1 MKFVSTSVFIVLMSL
16 SAWGQTTVTW
26 NFGIT
31 SGNASPSGG
40 TPVSNLVISDVSQ
53 GNNNGTTTI
62 LTTTSASSGYTGA
75 SGSYNAGAAARVGV
89 LNTAAGGS
97 AYFEFTLTPSTGYS
111 VTLSSVSFGTRST
124 STGPQAYTLRCSS
137 DSYASD
143 QATGSISNN
152 STWALESNSSL
163 SITSSS
169 GAPITFRIYGY
180 NGAGSPASG
189 TANWRIDD
197 LSLAVTV
204 NAVNPTGSGIGT
216 ANISPSTIL
225 AGKTSD
231 LTIKLESD
239 ASDTIANVVIV
250 VASVFTWSMNSSGV
264 SLVGKSLTAATL
276 SVNQDTINIS
286 SATVTKTDTAQ
297 IVIHS
302 VSAPDSAVAGNFI
315 LETAVA
321 NVSPSPVS
329 SPLTVTVTKLV
340 RIIDLHINDSLG
352 VPAAPYQIGTIVTVS
367 GIITANFVGTSNVN
381 LFLQDA
387 TAGINVFI
395 NSLNSPFQVGDSAT
409 FTGTIDQYRGT
420 TEIDP
425 DSTKWIIY
433 SHNNPLPVPLL
444 LTCADVNQ
452 TFNDDYTEPN
462 EGRLVRVNGV
472 TYNSANETIT
482 DITGTTGGYIPASL
496 TAPAGTFDLI
506 GILKQYKPG
515 TSSTL
520 TPPYTANY
528 EVDARTQSDIVT
540 SAGPAF
546 VESPTEENIGP
557 NSVTIYFKTVPASKT
572 VVRYGTSSTYG
583 DSVVVSSAD
592 TNHSVIL
599 NNLWP
604 ATVYHYQVSASDQA
618 GTNTTGDA
626 IFSTASPTGT
636 TETINVY
643 FNYPTNS
650 SVADGELAQ
659 TVDIVNKFL
668 ARIDSAKHSIDL
680 ALYSFSGTV
689 GSTIA
694 SHLLSAKARGVAIRM
709 IVEVT
714 NSNTSA
720 MNTMKASVPFITG
733 AFDPNRKDGIMH
745 NKFAVFD
752 FRDTSSFTDDWV
764 WTGSWNATDEGDN
777 EDAQNTIEIQDKAL
791 ANAYTMEFN
800 EMWGSSTDT
809 PDSTRSLFGAD
820 KKDITPHKFSIGGT
834 PVELYFSPSDQTT
847 LHIYET
853 LAAAAYSIN
862 VCMYTFTRSDLAQ
875 ELVTKKAAG
884 DKVRVVMD
892 NNTDTGNQF
901 SFLQTNGIDVHLKGS
916 EVTGLLHHKYAVIDA
931 EYPNADAVVTTGSH
945 NWSTS
950 AETSNDENEL
960 IIHSKRIADLYLQ
973 EFKARYL
980 GAGGTDN
987 IVLGVKKTGDELPKS
1002 FGLSQNY
1009 PNPFNPSTEIGYQ
1022 LSAVSHVTLKVFDVL
1037 GREITTLV
1045 NQRQNA
1051 GYYSVTFDAGRFSSG
1066 VYFYVLN
1073 AGGKLFVKK
1082 MLMVK

>member
-1 MKFVSTSVFIVLMSL
+1 M
-16 SAWGQTTVTW
+16 
-26 NFGIT
+26 
-31 SGNASPSGG
+31 
-40 TPVSNLVISDVSQ
+40 
-53 GNNNGTTTI
+53 
-62 LTTTSASSGYTGA
+62 LTTTSASSGYTGT
-75 SGSYNAGAAARVGV
+75 SGNYNAGAAARIGA
-89 LNTAAGGS
+89 LNTAASGS
-97 AYFEFTLTPSTGYS
+97 AYFEFTMTPSPGYS
-111 VTLSSVSFGTRST
+111 VTLSSISFGTRST

-137 DSYASD
+137 DSFASD
-143 QATGSISNN
+143 RGTGNISNN
-152 STWALESNSSL
+152 STWTLESNSGL
-163 SITSSS
+163 SVTNSP
-169 GAPITFRIYGY
+169 GVAITFRIFGY

-197 LSLAVTV
+197 LSLTVTV
-204 NAVNPTGSGIGT
+204 NSVNPTGSGVGT
-216 ANISPSTIL
+216 ANILPTAIF

-231 LTIKLESD
+231 FTIKLVSD
-239 ASDTIANVVIV
+239 ASDTISNIV
-250 VASVFTWSMNSSGV
+250 VVVPSVFTWSTNSSGV
-264 SLVGKSLTAATL
+264 SLVGNSLAAASL
-276 SVNQDTINIS
+276 SVNQDTINIAGAA
-286 SATVTKTDTAQ
+286 ATKIDTAQ

-302 VSAPDSAVAGNFI
+302 VSVPDSAMIGSFI

-321 NVSPSPVS
+321 NANPSPVS
-329 SPLTVTVTKLV
+329 SPLTVAVTKIV
-340 RIIDLHINDSLG
+340 RIIDLHINDSQG
-352 VPAAPYQIGTIVTVS
+352 VPAPPYQLGAVVTVS

-387 TAGINVFI
+387 TAGVNVFI

-433 SHNNPLPVPLL
+433 SHNNALPEPLL

-452 TFNDDYTEPN
+452 TFTDDSTEPN
-462 EGRLVRVNGV
+462 ESRLVRVNGV
-472 TYNSANETIT
+472 TYNTANETIT
-482 DITGTTGGYIPASL
+482 DITGTSGGYIPTSL
-496 TAPAGTFDLI
+496 TAPTGTFDFI

-520 TPPYTANY
+520 TPPYTGYY
-528 EVDARTQSDIVT
+528 EVDARTQSDIIT

-546 VESPTEENIGP
+546 VESPTEENLGP

-572 VVRYGTSSTYG
+572 VVRYGTSPTYT
-583 DSVVVSSAD
+583 DSAVVSSTD
-592 TNHSVIL
+592 TSHTVIL

-604 ATVYHYQVSASDQA
+604 ATAYHYQVSASDQA

-626 IFSTASPTGT
+626 IFSTASPKGTTGT
-636 TETINVY
+636 MNIY
-643 FNYPTNS
+643 FNHSTSS
-650 SVADGELAQ
+650 SVANGELAQ

-680 ALYSFSGTV
+680 ALYSFSGNV
-689 GSTIA
+689 GSIIST
-694 SHLLSAKARGVAIRM
+694 HLLTAKARGVKIRM
-709 IVEVT
+709 IAEQT

-720 MNTMKASVPFITG
+720 MNTMRSNVPFITG

-800 EMWGSSTDT
+800 EMWGSSTDA

-820 KKDITPHKFSIGGT
+820 KQDITPHKFNIGGT
-834 PVELYFSPSDQTT
+834 TVELYFSPSDQTT
-847 LHIYET
+847 LHIYQA
-853 LAAAAYSIN
+853 LAAAEFSIN
-862 VCMYTFTRSDLAQ
+862 ICMYTFTRSDLAQ
-875 ELVTKKAAG
+875 ELVARKAAG

-916 EVTGLLHHKYAVIDA
+916 DVTGLLHHKYAVIDA
-931 EYPNADAVVTTGSH
+931 EYPNTDPVVTTGSH

-960 IIHSKRIADLYLQ
+960 IIHSKRIANLYLQ

-987 IVLGVKKTGDELPKS
+987 IVLGVKKIGDDLPES
-1002 FGLSQNY
+1002 FGLGQNY

-1022 LSAVSHVTLKVFDVL
+1022 LSAASHVTLKVFDVL

-1045 NQRQNA
+1045 NRRQDA
-1051 GYYSVTFDAGRFSSG
+1051 GYYRVTFDAGRFSSG

-1073 AGGKLFVKK
+1073 AGGKLFVEK
-1082 MLMVK
+1082 MVLVK